1 MYLGSVLGGTA
12 QGINNFQASQLQDAA
27 LKKQQYDLEQQR
39 VAKAKE
45 LALAQYGSGVAGQL
59 FAPPPVSQPMGQGPQ
74 PPMPG
79 QASQPMA
86 PPGGQPQVPM
96 GMDQGAQQAPVP
108 AVPPYQ
114 TVQGAAAQR
123 QAAPQPSQ
131 PQMMAPPS
139 VGGAQP
145 QAPAQQPQQGNG
157 EITVGGIVSALRQQ
171 NVPQE
176 YWMDVINQYAPIMNA
191 QNKQEALMLKQQLDV
206 AKLGLQ
212 QQNTQSLVDYR
223 ARKGGGAGGTG
234 GGGGTPGLPKGATP
248 DGIRAETYSYLI
260 NNVSPPKR
268 TGEYSAVMSDIAK
281 LAKENNMST
290 EDLISAGADI
300 KSRVMAKRSF
310 EVRTQ
315 NLTRAENQLSLEIPV
330 MEDAMKALSP
340 SNIPA
345 LANLQLSAI
354 RQGAGGKEAMAN
366 VRKLDQ
372 AAQTVFNEFEGII
385 TGNPG
390 TLNVQDVN
398 SAKEQYKSAQTPAQ
412 MQASIA
418 GMKRII
424 ANAKQANDMT
434 RKEIMGGVQSALRGG
449 SNESNISNTNAKG
462 WTLHTDAKGNKAYVS
477 PDGKQF
483 EEVK

>member
-12 QGINNFQASQLQDAA
+12 QGINNFQTSQLQDAA

-59 FAPPPVSQPMGQGPQ
+59 FAPPPVSQPMGQGSQ

-86 PPGGQPQVPM
+86 PPSGQPQVPM
-96 GMDQGAQQAPVP
+96 GMDQGAQQAPAP

-212 QQNTQSLVDYR
+212 EKNIQSLVDYR
-223 ARKGGGAGGTG
+223 GKKGGSSGGAGGGVSATG
-234 GGGGTPGLPKGATP
+234 VYDAMPSAEQKRVDFYAGRAMNGDYSWRTGLSRNKSGANFIKAVDERVADLSTEQGITPGESAAAGAEAKG
-248 DGIRAETYSYLI
+248 
-260 NNVSPPKR
+260 
-268 TGEYSAVMSDIAK
+268 
-281 LAKENNMST
+281 LAKVLADRQKYVANANQFSQTMNGQMDIVLKSLDTGSAGGIPFVNKWKNATREQILGSPELTTFDNALTGLAREHARFVTGLTSNAQLTAAATSTGDRLLNRNMSP
-290 EDLISAGADI
+290 EQIKAAIKEMKDEQKAAVAAGKNEVNSLKQQISTVGQ
-300 KSRVMAKRSF
+300 RAKGS
-310 EVRTQ
+310 TAP
-315 NLTRAENQLSLEIPV
+315 LGSAENPI
-330 MEDAMKALSP
+330 
-340 SNIPA
+340 
-345 LANLQLSAI
+345 
-354 RQGAGGKEAMAN
+354 
-366 VRKLDQ
+366 KLD
-372 AAQTVFNEFEGII
+372 
-385 TGNPG
+385 
-390 TLNVQDVN
+390 
-398 SAKEQYKSAQTPAQ
+398 
-412 MQASIA
+412 
-418 GMKRII
+418 
-424 ANAKQANDMT
+424 
-434 RKEIMGGVQSALRGG
+434 
-449 SNESNISNTNAKG
+449 
-462 WTLHTDAKGNKAYVS
+462 
-477 PDGKQF
+477 
-483 EEVK
+483 

>member
-1 MYLGSVLGGTA
+1 MYLGSVLGGIA
-12 QGINNFQASQLQDAA
+12 QGMDNLQVSQLRDAA

-39 VAKAKE
+39 GAKAKE

-86 PPGGQPQVPM
+86 PPSGGQPQVPM
-96 GMDQGAQQAPVP
+96 GMNQGAQQAPAP

-131 PQMMAPPS
+131 PQIMAPPS

-145 QAPAQQPQQGNG
+145 QAPTQQPQQGNG

-223 ARKGGGAGGTG
+223 ARKGGSGGGVGATGVYVAMPSTEQKRVDFYAGRAMNGDYSWRTGLSRNKGGANFIKAVDERVADLSTEQGITPGESAAAGAEAKGLTKVLADRQKYVANANQFSQTMNGQMDIVLKSLDAGSAGGI
-234 GGGGTPGLPKGATP
+234 P
-248 DGIRAETYSYLI
+248 LI
-260 NNVSPPKR
+260 NKWKNATREQILGSPELTTFDNALSGLAR
-268 TGEYSAVMSDIAK
+268 EHARFVTGLTSNAQLTAAATSTGDR
-281 LAKENNMST
+281 LLNRNMSP
-290 EDLISAGADI
+290 EQIKAAIKEMKDEQKAAVAAGKNEVSSLKQQISTV
-300 KSRVMAKRSF
+300 SQRAKGS
-310 EVRTQ
+310 TAP
-315 NLTRAENQLSLEIPV
+315 LGSAENPI
-330 MEDAMKALSP
+330 
-340 SNIPA
+340 
-345 LANLQLSAI
+345 
-354 RQGAGGKEAMAN
+354 
-366 VRKLDQ
+366 KLD
-372 AAQTVFNEFEGII
+372 
-385 TGNPG
+385 
-390 TLNVQDVN
+390 
-398 SAKEQYKSAQTPAQ
+398 
-412 MQASIA
+412 
-418 GMKRII
+418 
-424 ANAKQANDMT
+424 
-434 RKEIMGGVQSALRGG
+434 
-449 SNESNISNTNAKG
+449 
-462 WTLHTDAKGNKAYVS
+462 
-477 PDGKQF
+477 
-483 EEVK
+483 